1 MTKATTR
8 RNWLL
13 AGVAAVAALA
23 GVEFATRRF
32 STQEASPEALK
43 QFWSTEF
50 DTPSGEKLSFQSLQG
65 KPLVLNFWATWCPPC
80 VEEMPLLERFY
91 QQNAAN
97 GWQVVGVAIDQPSQ
111 VKRFLGQNSISYPIA
126 LGGLGGTDLLKSLG
140 NEQGALPFTV
150 VLDAQGTVKMQK
162 LGKLSEKEI
171 NSWL

>member
-32 STQEASPEALK
+32 STQEASLEALK
-43 QFWSTEF
+43 QLWSTEF

-150 VLDAQGTVKMQK
+150 VLDEQGTVKMQK